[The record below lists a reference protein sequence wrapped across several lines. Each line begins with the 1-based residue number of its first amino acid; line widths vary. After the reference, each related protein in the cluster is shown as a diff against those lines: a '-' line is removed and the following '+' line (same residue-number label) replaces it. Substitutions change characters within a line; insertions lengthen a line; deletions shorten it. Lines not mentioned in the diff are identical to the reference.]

1 MIYQQFLERSKEADI
16 GQLTQVCMTFNVTIK
31 TIPEELRDEMSEWLY
46 SLVEQHHLESSGAVE
61 CEVPPYSP
69 KKITSAKTGRM
80 LITYNVVKDFPLV
93 LQKVAMIYMM
103 DCLAFLQKK

>member
-1 MIYQQFLERSKEADI
+1 MIYQQFLERSKEADV
-16 GQLTQVCMTFNVTIK
+16 GQITQVCMTFNVSIK
-31 TIPEELRDEMSEWLY
+31 TVSEELRDEMSEWLY
-46 SLVEQHHLESSGAVE
+46 SLVEQHHSDSSSDKD

-93 LQKVAMIYMM
+93 LQKVVMIYMT